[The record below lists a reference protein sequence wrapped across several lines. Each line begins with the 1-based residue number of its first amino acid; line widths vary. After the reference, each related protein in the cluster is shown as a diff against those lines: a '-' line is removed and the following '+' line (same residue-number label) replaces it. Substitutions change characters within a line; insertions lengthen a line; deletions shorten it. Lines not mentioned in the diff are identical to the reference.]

1 MDCEPLTNVDNIV
14 KHWIATS
21 DEDFATTA
29 MDKRDAIS
37 TARRFAQEV
46 QARYGA
52 ARFILFGSY
61 AKGNFHEDSD
71 IDLAIIFDEC
81 ENVFN
86 RDVELMVMSHNVD
99 WRIEP
104 HSFVASEF
112 TVEDPLAYEVMKYG
126 SEIT

>member
-1 MDCEPLTNVDNIV
+1 
-14 KHWIATS
+14 
-21 DEDFATTA
+21 
-29 MDKRDAIS
+29 MDKRDAIN
-37 TARRFAQEV
+37 TAQRFAQEV

-61 AKGNFHEDSD
+61 AKGNYHEDSD

-86 RDVELMVMSHNVD
+86 RDVELMRLGYDID

-112 TVEDPLAYEVMKYG
+112 IPEDPLVYEVMKYG